1 MLTNLFRSICQV
13 GIFMICAQAIVHFRP
28 KADYEKYLKILVSV
42 MIFIQIFLP
51 ISSVFSKEGQTDILT
66 KVEEFEQRLKQISIN
81 AESSALASERLA
93 ETITARQLEEL
104 RKESEEQEN
113 REQEQLLQNKKAGQQ
128 PKKVKK
134 IQIKVGQG

>member
-66 KVEEFEQRLKQISIN
+66 KAEEFEQRLKQISIN

-93 ETITARQLEEL
+93 ETFTARQLEEL